1 MPKDSTICAKI
12 AVMNIAAC
20 AVDAPVEGVFDY
32 EIPEGLRG
40 RLAPGHLVQA
50 PFGNVLAHAIA
61 LEVHDRAPEMPL
73 KTLIDRLDPRP
84 VVTPAQIALA
94 QWISE
99 RYRAPLGPCLWLW
112 LPPGLTGKYDL
123 LLELISEEGAKT
135 PLELELIALLKRRG
149 PLRGRQV
156 EHALPGKHW
165 RAAADDLARAGLI
178 RKDQVLNPAR
188 VRPKVVQRA
197 AIAIPARQIDIGI
210 RHLEVTSKQA
220 DLLEW
225 VAADPTPID
234 AAKALKSTGA
244 NKGHQQK
251 LIDSGY
257 LALDSSNH
265 LHLAMHTED
274 VPAVLADMRKT
285 GTVARV
291 LRVLARAHGAMD
303 VSWIYAQTGATL
315 KDLRRLEDEELIIL
329 EEKNRWRDSLAD
341 QSFEPFEAPELLP
354 AQHDAWEMIAGRM
367 ERGEP
372 GAFLLHGVTG
382 SGKTEIYLRAIEKT
396 LAQGKDAMFLVPEI
410 ALTPQTVR
418 RVAARFPGLVA
429 VVHSGLTDGER
440 YDTWRRARE
449 GLFRVVVGARSAL
462 YTPLPNVGL
471 IILDEEHDHSY
482 KQSPP
487 LHLPYY
493 DARRVAEEMMLRAGG
508 TLLLGS
514 ATPDV
519 DTYHRTTRDEIVR
532 LELPERI
539 MGHRLSAETQI
550 AKMDDLPLD
559 DADESA
565 SSQMA
570 ELPPVQIVD
579 MRAELKAGNI
589 SIFSR
594 PLQQALSE
602 TLVRDEQAIL
612 FLNRRGQA
620 TYVFCRDCGY
630 VVKCPR
636 CDAPLTY
643 HRHGQRLRCHHC
655 GYSAPEPSICPACQS
670 RRIKYFGAGTQQV
683 EQAFAALWPQART
696 LRWDA
701 DTAGDFSAHDA
712 LLQRFSERQADVLI
726 GTQMVTKGLDLPL
739 VTLVGVISADV
750 GLNLPDFRAGE
761 RTFQL
766 LTQVAGR
773 AGRGQLAGRVILQTY
788 QPEHYAIQAAA
799 NHDYMTFYER
809 EIAYRQDLGY
819 PPFRRLVR
827 LLFRFP
833 SEQRAREEAQR
844 AAGLI
849 RDQLRALHM
858 SGTEL
863 IGPAPCFF
871 SKENDI
877 YRWHLLLRGPDPLPA
892 LAGLRLPS
900 GWYVDVDPVEVL

>member
-1 MPKDSTICAKI
+1 A
-12 AVMNIAAC
+12 
-20 AVDAPVEGVFDY
+20 
-32 EIPEGLRG
+32 R
-40 RLAPGHLVQA
+40 
-50 PFGNVLAHAIA
+50 
-61 LEVHDRAPEMPL
+61 
-73 KTLIDRLDPRP
+73 
-84 VVTPAQIALA
+84 
-94 QWISE
+94 WISE

-135 PLELELIALLKRRG
+135 ALENELIALLKRRG
-149 PLRGRQV
+149 SLRGRQV
-156 EHALPGKHW
+156 EHALPGKNW
-165 RAAADDLARAGLI
+165 RAAADDLARAGAI

-188 VRPKVVQRA
+188 VRPKLVQRA
-197 AIAIPARQIDIGI
+197 AIAIPARQIEIGI
-210 RHLEVTSKQA
+210 RHMEVPSKQA

-225 VAADPTPID
+225 VAADDTPIIS
-234 AAKALKSTGA
+234 AQALKSTGA
-244 NKGHQQK
+244 SKAHQQK

-257 LALDSSNH
+257 LRLDSSDR
-265 LHLAMHTED
+265 LHLAMHAEN
-274 VPAVLADMRKT
+274 VPSVLADMRKT
-285 GTVARV
+285 DKVARI
-291 LRVLARAHGAMD
+291 LRVLAREHGAID
-303 VSWIYAQTGATL
+303 VSWLYAQTGATL
-315 KDLRRLEDEELIIL
+315 KDLRRLEDEDLIIL

-341 QSFEPFEAPELLP
+341 QDFQPFEAPELLP
-354 AQHDAWEMIAGRM
+354 AQRAVWDTIAVRM
-367 ERGEP
+367 EQGEP

-382 SGKTEIYLRAIEKT
+382 SGKTEIYLRAIET
-396 LAQGKDAMFLVPEI
+396 ALAQGKDAMFLVPEI
-410 ALTPQTVR
+410 SLTPQTVR

-462 YTPLPNVGL
+462 YTPLPHLGL

-493 DARRVAEEMMLRAGG
+493 DARRVAEEMMLRVSG

-519 DTYHRTTRDEIVR
+519 DTYHRATRGEIVR
-532 LELPERI
+532 LEMPERI
-539 MGHRLSAETQI
+539 MGHRPSMETQ
-550 AKMDDLPLD
+550 AVHSDELPFD
-559 DADESA
+559 DAHESA
-565 SSQMA
+565 QALMA
-570 ELPPVQIVD
+570 ELPPVLIVD
-579 MRAELKAGNI
+579 MRAELKGGNI
-589 SIFSR
+589 SIFSLA
-594 PLQQALSE
+594 LQQALSE

-636 CDAPLTY
+636 CEAPLTY
-643 HRHGQRLRCHHC
+643 HRHGQRLRCHRC
-655 GYSAPEPSICPACQS
+655 GYSAPEPVACPACHS

-683 EQAFAALWPQART
+683 EQAFAALFPQART

-701 DTAGDFSAHDA
+701 DTTGDFSAHDA
-712 LLQRFSERQADVLI
+712 LLQRFINRQADVLI

-750 GLNLPDFRAGE
+750 GLNLPDFRAPE

-773 AGRGQLAGRVILQTY
+773 AGRGQLAGKVILQTY

-799 NHDYMTFYER
+799 NHDYTTFYDR
-809 EIAYRQDLGY
+809 EIAYRQELGY

-833 SEQRAREEAQR
+833 SEQKAREEALR

-849 RDQLRALHM
+849 REQLHKLQM
-858 SGTEL
+858 SGTEI

-871 SKENDI
+871 SKDSDI

-892 LAGLRLPS
+892 LEGLRLPS
-900 GWYVDVDPVEVL
+900 GWFVDVDPVEVL